1 MKRLIIAAFVLLL
14 FDSCQKEKI
23 SIGTNVSDTF
33 YLDNNG
39 ASMHVLVEGNTLSH
53 AFLIFVHGGPGS
65 GAAFYNTKYISQNI
79 EDKYAAVYWD
89 QRNAG
94 ASQGSSN
101 GDKLNLPQ
109 MTDDLKKLIQLIKY
123 RYGENSSVFIL
134 GHSFG
139 GLLIAS
145 FMTTENNQS
154 MVKGWIDVDGCHNY
168 PLNDTLTRQMLL
180 TIGEQQI
187 ALNINKD
194 KWTPIVS
201 YCNTHSGNFSLPES
215 DQLETYAGDAET
227 YFSEV
232 KPVNISDFVGTALND
247 DWPIT
252 SILFNYLY
260 SDDARINKQLAV
272 TEFSSSLYK
281 ITSPTLL
288 LFGKFDFICPK
299 EMGYDVYDR
308 INTSNKRIAISPIS
322 GHYMMFQDESFFCNE
337 VDDFIEKNK

>member
-1 MKRLIIAAFVLLL
+1 MKQLIIAVFVLFL
-14 FDSCQKEKI
+14 FNSCQKENI
-23 SIGTNVSDTF
+23 TIGTNVSETF

-39 ASMHVLVEGNTLSH
+39 SSMYVQVEGNTLSH

-65 GAAFYNTKYISQNI
+65 GAEFYNTKYISQNI
-79 EDKYAAVYWD
+79 ENKYACVYWD

-123 RYGENSSVFIL
+123 RYGQSSSVFIL

-139 GLLIAS
+139 GLLVTS
-145 FMTTENNQS
+145 FMTTGNNQS

-180 TIGEQQI
+180 TTGQQQI
-187 ALNINKD
+187 GLNVNKD
-194 KWTPIVS
+194 KWTLIVS
-201 YCNTHSGNFSLPES
+201 YCNSHTGNFSLPES
-215 DQLETYAGDAET
+215 DQLESYAGDAEA
-227 YFSEV
+227 YFTEV
-232 KPVNISDFVGTALND
+232 KPVNISDFVETALKD

-252 SILFNYLY
+252 SILFNFLF
-260 SDDARINKQLAV
+260 SDDASINKQLAV

-288 LFGKFDFICPK
+288 LFGKYDFICPK
-299 EMGYDVYDR
+299 EMGYDILDKIGSTDVR
-308 INTSNKRIAISPIS
+308 MEISPIS
-322 GHYMMFQDESFFCNE
+322 GHYMMFQDEAFFCDE
-337 VDDFIEKNK
+337 VDQFIESHK

>member
-1 MKRLIIAAFVLLL
+1 MKTISFAIILVIL
-14 FDSCQKEKI
+14 FGSCQKENI
-23 SIGTNVSDTF
+23 TMGTKASDTF

-39 ASMHVLVEGNTLSH
+39 SSMYVLVEGNTLSH

-65 GAAFYNTKYISQNI
+65 GAEFYNTKYISQNI
-79 EDKYAAVYWD
+79 ENKYACVYWD

-109 MTDDLKKLIQLIKY
+109 MTDDLKKLIELIKY

-139 GLLIAS
+139 GLLATS
-145 FMTTENNQS
+145 FMTTGNNQL
-154 MVKGWIDVDGCHNY
+154 MVKGWIFVDGCHNY
-168 PLNDTLTRQMLL
+168 PLNDTLTRQTLL
-180 TIGEQQI
+180 KTGEQQI
-187 ALNINKD
+187 ALNNNKTN
-194 KWTPIVS
+194 WTPIVS
-201 YCNTHSGNFSLPES
+201 YCETHTGNFSLPES
-215 DQLETYAGDAET
+215 DQLESYAGDAET
-227 YFSEV
+227 YFPEV
-232 KPVNISDFVGTALND
+232 KPVNLSDFVGVALNE

-260 SDDARINKQLAV
+260 SDDASINKQLAV

-288 LFGKFDFICPK
+288 LFGKYDFICPK
-299 EMGYDVYDR
+299 EMGYDILNR
-308 INTSNKRIAISPIS
+308 IGSTDVRMEISPIS
-322 GHYMMFQDESFFCNE
+322 GHYMMFQDEAFFCNE
-337 VDDFIEKNK
+337 VDNFIELHK